1 MLSTSVSQ
9 QSRCHLPT
17 KTTQFPRC
25 GRLLAKQLLS
35 RFSSLMQ
42 PVHGLDIIFPREY
55 MRAALLVSLLS
66 VWVLVCLFYY
76 LNRYTKR
83 YYFTVWTA
91 AWLFYAL
98 WLTMGISF
106 PNVAPG
112 SFVLVVRQWCV
123 CLSAVFLLWGSVSFL
138 EMKAPQSLFG
148 LFIVF
153 LFTWS
158 YAAHFVVEDPFNVQ
172 WPIFL
177 LIGLA
182 SIFSGFSFY
191 RLRKQ
196 RRLVAVG
203 LLVLGFC
210 LWGVYLISYPISQK
224 YSALINAGFLFSAV
238 LQLFI
243 GVSMIV
249 LVLEEARHINKQ
261 ILEEVASVNSEKREL
276 QLKVLSAEE
285 KCRNLFEQAS
295 SRKEL
300 QAAYD
305 ELRQTQE
312 SVMQQ
317 ERLRALGQM
326 ASGIAHDVNNA
337 LSPVLAFSELLL
349 EKEPNLS
356 ANARKHLTNIRVSAE
371 DIAQIVAR
379 LGEFY
384 RRRDNAE
391 TLHPVSPVKLMEQ
404 VKELTSPCWRDIPQ
418 SHGLAIQVETR
429 IDEYLPSIYC
439 NEFEIREALT
449 NIILNA
455 VDAMPKGGLITLSAR
470 SVSQPDLPDQ
480 KGKATHVILEVSDN
494 GIGMDANTRQHCL
507 EPFFSTKRLRGGS
520 GLGLAMVY
528 GTAQRHRGRIEIE
541 SEVNQGTTVRLILPL
556 GTQPQSKTAPVGG
569 AAQPDRSLRV
579 LYIDDEPMLREM
591 IEEILSFHQ
600 HQVESAGGGEAGVAM
615 FEQAKAKGQ
624 PFDVVI
630 TDLGM
635 PGMDG
640 KQVAERIKASSPK
653 TPVIL
658 LTGWGM
664 MLDETKEGMSHVD
677 ALMSKPPRVSDLMQT
692 LARVVSPAGSPQPLV
707 TADDSDSNG
716 CLVTAI

>member
-1 MLSTSVSQ
+1 M
-9 QSRCHLPT
+9 
-17 KTTQFPRC
+17 
-25 GRLLAKQLLS
+25 QL
-35 RFSSLMQ
+35 
-42 PVHGLDIIFPREY
+42 VHPFDIIFPREY
-55 MRAALLVSLLS
+55 LRAALLVSLLS
-66 VWVLVCLFYY
+66 VWVLVGLFYY
-76 LNRYTKR
+76 LSRYTKR
-83 YYFTVWTA
+83 HCFTVWTA

-98 WLTMGISF
+98 WLSMGISI
-106 PNVAPG
+106 PNASSG
-112 SFVLVVRQWCV
+112 SFVLILRQWCV
-123 CLSAVFLLWGSVSFL
+123 CLSTVFLLWGSVSFL
-138 EMKAPQSLFG
+138 EVKAPLRLFG
-148 LFIVF
+148 WFIAF

-158 YAAHFVVEDPFNVQ
+158 YAAHFLMDDLFNMQ

-249 LVLEEARHINKQ
+249 LVLEEARHVNEQ

-276 QLKVLSAEE
+276 QHKVLSAED
-285 KCRNLFEQAS
+285 KYHSLLEQAQ
-295 SRKEL
+295 SRTEL

-312 SVMQQ
+312 SVVQQ
-317 ERLRALGQM
+317 ERLRALSQM

-349 EKEPNLS
+349 KKEPNLS
-356 ANARKHLTNIRVSAE
+356 ASARKHLANIRVSAE

-379 LGEFY
+379 LGEFH
-384 RRRDNAE
+384 RRRDNGE
-391 TLHPVSPVKLMEQ
+391 LLHSVSPAELMEQ

-418 SHGLAIQVETR
+418 SHGLAIQVQSR
-429 IDEYLPSIYC
+429 FDQFLPSLYC

-449 NIILNA
+449 NMILNS
-455 VDAMPKGGLITLSAR
+455 VDAMPQGGLITLGVR
-470 SVSQPDLPDQ
+470 SVSLPDTPGQ
-480 KGKATHVILEVSDN
+480 DGKATHVILEVSDN
-494 GIGMDANTRQHCL
+494 GIGMDENTRQHCL

-541 SEVNQGTTVRLILPL
+541 SEVNKGTTMRLILPVS
-556 GTQPQSKTAPVGG
+556 PPSQSQAVPVAR

-579 LYIDDEPMLREM
+579 LFIDDEPLLREM
-591 IEEILSFHQ
+591 IEEVLSFHQ
-600 HQVESAGGGEAGVAM
+600 HQVESAEGGEAGVAM
-615 FEQAKAKGQ
+615 FEKAKAKGQ

-658 LTGWGM
+658 LTGWGT
-664 MLDETKEGMSHVD
+664 MLDEEGQSMSNVD
-677 ALMSKPPRVSDLMQT
+677 ALMNKPPRLNDLMQV
-692 LARVVSPAGSPQPLV
+692 LAKVVGPAASPKPLV
-707 TADDSDSNG
+707 TADDPESNG

>member
-1 MLSTSVSQ
+1 M
-9 QSRCHLPT
+9 
-17 KTTQFPRC
+17 
-25 GRLLAKQLLS
+25 QLVQE
-35 RFSSLMQ
+35 FYT
-42 PVHGLDIIFPREY
+42 IFPRGY
-55 MRAALLVSLLS
+55 LRVALLVSLLS
-66 VWVLVCLFYY
+66 VWVLVGLFYY

-98 WLTMGISF
+98 WLTLGINISD
-106 PNVAPG
+106 PDTG
-112 SFVLVVRQWCV
+112 SIVPVLRLWCV
-123 CLSAVFLLWGSVSFL
+123 CLSAGFLLWGSVSFL

-148 LFIVF
+148 WFMAF
-153 LFTWS
+153 LLIWS
-158 YAAHFVVEDPFNVQ
+158 YAARFIVDDPFNVQ
-172 WPIFL
+172 WPVFM

-182 SIFSGFSFY
+182 SMFAGFSFY

-196 RRLVAVG
+196 RRFVAVS
-203 LLVLGFC
+203 LLVFGFC
-210 LWGVYLISYPISQK
+210 LWGLYLMSYPISQK
-224 YSALINAGFLFSAV
+224 YASLITAGFLFSAV

-249 LVLEEARHINKQ
+249 LVLEEARLINQ
-261 ILEEVASVNSEKREL
+261 QVLQEVASVNSEKREL
-276 QLKVLSAEE
+276 QLKVLSAED
-285 KCRNLFEQAS
+285 KCRSLFEQAR
-295 SRKEL
+295 SRTEL

-312 SVMQQ
+312 SVVQQ

-349 EKEPNLS
+349 KKEPNLS
-356 ANARKHLTNIRVSAE
+356 ASAKKHLTNIRVSAE

-384 RRRDNAE
+384 RRHENSEA
-391 TLHPVSPVKLMEQ
+391 LHPVSPAKLMEQ
-404 VKELTSPCWRDIPQ
+404 VKELTSPCWHDIPE
-418 SHGLAIQVETR
+418 SHGVAIQVQSQF
-429 IDEYLPSIYC
+429 DQFLPSLYC
-439 NEFEIREALT
+439 NEYEIREALT
-449 NIILNA
+449 NIILNS

-470 SVSQPDLPDQ
+470 SVSLPDALGQ
-480 KGKATHVILEVSDN
+480 NGKATHVILEVSDN
-494 GIGMDANTRQHCL
+494 GIGMDENTRQHCL

-528 GTAQRHRGRIEIE
+528 GTAQRHRGRVEIE
-541 SEVNQGTTVRLILPL
+541 SEVNKGTTVRLILPL
-556 GTQPQSKTAPVGG
+556 SPPPQSKAALVGG

-579 LYIDDEPMLREM
+579 LFIDDEPLLREM
-591 IEEILSFHQ
+591 IEEVLSFHQ
-600 HQVESAGGGEAGVAM
+600 HKVESAEGGEAGIAM
-615 FEQAKAKGQ
+615 FDRAKANGQ

-640 KQVAERIKASSPK
+640 KQVADRVKTSSPK

-664 MLDETKEGMSHVD
+664 MLDQKGPGMSNVD
-677 ALMSKPPRVSDLMQT
+677 AMMNKPPRVDDLLQV
-692 LARVVSPAGSPQPLV
+692 LAKVLSPSPSSQPLV
-707 TADDSDSNG
+707 AADDLDSNG
-716 CLVTAI
+716 CLVRAV

>member
-1 MLSTSVSQ
+1 M
-9 QSRCHLPT
+9 
-17 KTTQFPRC
+17 QFIHE
-25 GRLLAKQLLS
+25 
-35 RFSSLMQ
+35 F
-42 PVHGLDIIFPREY
+42 DIIFPREY
-55 MRAALLVSLLS
+55 LRAALLVSLLS
-66 VWVLVCLFYY
+66 VWVLVGLFYY

-98 WLTMGISF
+98 WLTLGINI
-106 PNVAPG
+106 PNPDSG
-112 SFVLVVRQWCV
+112 SLVPVLRLWCIG
-123 CLSAVFLLWGSVSFL
+123 LSAEFLMWGSVSFL
-138 EMKAPQSLFG
+138 QMKAPQSLFG
-148 LFIVF
+148 WFIAF
-153 LFTWS
+153 LLVWS
-158 YAAHFVVEDPFNVQ
+158 YAARFVVDDPFNVQ
-172 WPIFL
+172 WPVFV

-191 RLRKQ
+191 RLRRQ
-196 RRLVAVG
+196 RRFVAVS

-224 YSALINAGFLFSAV
+224 YSSLVTAGFLFSAV

-249 LVLEEARHINKQ
+249 LVLEEARLINEQ
-261 ILEEVASVNSEKREL
+261 VLQEMASVNSEKREL
-276 QLKVLSAEE
+276 QLKVLSAED
-285 KCRNLFEQAS
+285 KCRSLFEQAR
-295 SRKEL
+295 SRTEL

-312 SVMQQ
+312 SVVQQ

-349 EKEPNLS
+349 KKEPNLS
-356 ANARKHLTNIRVSAE
+356 ASAKKHLANIRVSAE

-384 RRRDNAE
+384 RRHDHNEA
-391 TLHPVSPVKLMEQ
+391 LHPVSPAKLMEQ
-404 VKELTSPCWRDIPQ
+404 VKELTSPCWHDIPE
-418 SHGLAIQVETR
+418 SHGVAIQVQSQF
-429 IDEYLPSIYC
+429 DQFLPSLYC

-449 NIILNA
+449 NIILNS

-470 SVSQPDLPDQ
+470 SVSLPDALG
-480 KGKATHVILEVSDN
+480 KSGKATHVILEVSDN
-494 GIGMDANTRQHCL
+494 GIGMDENTRQHCL

-528 GTAQRHRGRIEIE
+528 GTAQRHRGRVEIE
-541 SEVNQGTTVRLILPL
+541 SELNKGTTVRLILPL
-556 GTQPQSKTAPVGG
+556 SPPPQSKAALVNG

-579 LYIDDEPMLREM
+579 LFIDDEPLLREM
-591 IEEILSFHQ
+591 IEEVLSFHQ
-600 HQVESAGGGEAGVAM
+600 HQVTSAEGGEAGVAM
-615 FEQAKAKGQ
+615 FDRAKASGQ

-640 KQVAERIKASSPK
+640 KQVAERVKASSPK

-664 MLDETKEGMSHVD
+664 MLDQESSGMSNVD
-677 ALMSKPPRVSDLMQT
+677 ALMNKPPRVNEMLQI
-692 LARVVSPAGSPQPLV
+692 LARVVRPAGSSNL
-707 TADDSDSNG
+707 TAAADDLSSNG
-716 CLVTAI
+716 CLVTAA

>member
-1 MLSTSVSQ
+1 M
-9 QSRCHLPT
+9 
-17 KTTQFPRC
+17 QF
-25 GRLLAKQLLS
+25 
-35 RFSSLMQ
+35 
-42 PVHGLDIIFPREY
+42 VHEFDIIFPREY
-55 MRAALLVSLLS
+55 LRAALLVSLLS
-66 VWVLVCLFYY
+66 VWVLVGLFYY

-98 WLTMGISF
+98 WLTLGINI
-106 PNVAPG
+106 PNPDSG
-112 SFVLVVRQWCV
+112 SFVPVLRLWCV
-123 CLSAVFLLWGSVSFL
+123 CLSAAFLLWGSVSFL
-138 EMKAPQSLFG
+138 QMKAPQSLFG
-148 LFIVF
+148 CFIAF
-153 LFTWS
+153 LLAWS
-158 YAAHFVVEDPFNVQ
+158 YAARFFVDDPFNVQ
-172 WPIFL
+172 WPVFM
-177 LIGLA
+177 LIGLSSMFA
-182 SIFSGFSFY
+182 GFSFY

-196 RRLVAVG
+196 RRFMAVS
-203 LLVLGFC
+203 LLVFGFC

-224 YSALINAGFLFSAV
+224 YSSLVTAGFLFSAV

-249 LVLEEARHINKQ
+249 LVLEEARLINQQ
-261 ILEEVASVNSEKREL
+261 ILQEVDSVNSEKREL
-276 QLKVLSAEE
+276 QLKVLSAED
-285 KCRNLFEQAS
+285 KCRSLFEQAR
-295 SRKEL
+295 SRTEL

-312 SVMQQ
+312 SVVQQ

-349 EKEPNLS
+349 KKEPNLS
-356 ANARKHLTNIRVSAE
+356 ESAKKHLTNIRVSAE

-384 RRRDNAE
+384 RRQDSSQA
-391 TLHPVSPVKLMEQ
+391 LHQVSPAKLMEQ
-404 VKELTSPCWRDIPQ
+404 VKELTSPCWHDIPE
-418 SHGLAIQVETR
+418 SHGVAIQLESR
-429 IDEYLPSIYC
+429 FDQFLPSLYC

-449 NIILNA
+449 NIILNS
-455 VDAMPKGGLITLSAR
+455 VDAMPKGGVITLCAR
-470 SVSQPDLPDQ
+470 CASLSDTLGQN
-480 KGKATHVILEVSDN
+480 GKATHVILEVSDN
-494 GIGMDANTRQHCL
+494 GIGMDENTRQHCL

-541 SEVNQGTTVRLILPL
+541 SEVNKGTTVRLILPL
-556 GTQPQSKTAPVGG
+556 SPPPESKAALVGG

-579 LYIDDEPMLREM
+579 LFIDDEPLLREM
-591 IEEILSFHQ
+591 IEEVLSFHQ
-600 HQVESAGGGEAGVAM
+600 HQVASADGGEAGVAM
-615 FEQAKAKGQ
+615 FERARAKGQ

-640 KQVAERIKASSPK
+640 KQVAERVKASSPK
-653 TPVIL
+653 TPVVL

-664 MLDETKEGMSHVD
+664 MLDQEGQGMSNVD
-677 ALMSKPPRVSDLMQT
+677 ALMNKPPRVNELLQV
-692 LARVVSPAGSPQPLV
+692 LAKVVRPATASHPV
-707 TADDSDSNG
+707 VVADDSGSNG
-716 CLVTAI
+716 CLVTAA

>member
-1 MLSTSVSQ
+1 MELV
-9 QSRCHLPT
+9 R
-17 KTTQFPRC
+17 QF
-25 GRLLAKQLLS
+25 
-35 RFSSLMQ
+35 
-42 PVHGLDIIFPREY
+42 DIIFPREY
-55 MRAALLVSLLS
+55 LRAALLVSLLS
-66 VWVLVCLFYY
+66 IWVLVGLFYY

-98 WLTMGISF
+98 WLTIGINV
-106 PNVAPG
+106 PNPDVG
-112 SFVLVVRQWCV
+112 SVVPVLRLWCV

-138 EMKAPQSLFG
+138 EMKAPQGLFG
-148 LFIVF
+148 WFIAF
-153 LFTWS
+153 LAIWS
-158 YAAHFVVEDPFNVQ
+158 YAARFVVDDPFNVQ
-172 WPIFL
+172 WPVFV

-182 SIFSGFSFY
+182 SMFSGFSFF
-191 RLRKQ
+191 RLRKE
-196 RRLVAVG
+196 RRYVAVG
-203 LLVLGFC
+203 LLVLGFF

-224 YSALINAGFLFSAV
+224 YSTLVSAGFLFSAV

-243 GVSMIV
+243 AVSMIV
-249 LVLEEARHINKQ
+249 LVLEEARLVNQQ
-261 ILEEVASVNSEKREL
+261 ILQEVASVNSEKREL
-276 QLKVLSAEE
+276 QLKVLSAED
-285 KCRNLFEQAS
+285 KCRSLFEQAR
-295 SRKEL
+295 SRNEL

-312 SVMQQ
+312 SVVQQ

-349 EKEPNLS
+349 KKEPNLS
-356 ANARKHLTNIRVSAE
+356 ASARKHLANIRVSAE

-384 RRRDNAE
+384 RRHDNSEA
-391 TLHPVSPVKLMEQ
+391 LHPVSPAKLMEQ

-418 SHGLAIQVETR
+418 SHGVSIHVQSRV
-429 IDEYLPSIYC
+429 DQFLPSLYC

-449 NIILNA
+449 NLILNS
-455 VDAMPKGGLITLSAR
+455 VDAMPNGGLITLGAR
-470 SVSQPDLPDQ
+470 SVSLPDTHGQ
-480 KGKATHVILEVSDN
+480 NGKATHVILEVSDN
-494 GIGMDANTRQHCL
+494 GIGMDENTRQHCL

-541 SEVNQGTTVRLILPL
+541 SELNKGTTARLILPVSPPPPPKAAL
-556 GTQPQSKTAPVGG
+556 VGG
-569 AAQPDRSLRV
+569 SAQPERSLRV
-579 LYIDDEPMLREM
+579 LFIDDEPLLREM

-600 HQVESAGGGEAGVAM
+600 HQVETAEGGEAGVAM
-615 FEQAKAKGQ
+615 FEKAKAKGQ

-640 KQVAERIKASSPK
+640 KQVAERVKASSPK

-664 MLDETKEGMSHVD
+664 MLDEKGQDMSNVD
-677 ALMSKPPRVSDLMQT
+677 AVLNKPPRLDDLLQC
-692 LARVVSPAGSPQPLV
+692 LAKVVSPTGFPQSLV
-707 TADDSDSNG
+707 TTDGSDDG

>member
-1 MLSTSVSQ
+1 MHFIQ
-9 QSRCHLPT
+9 QFDT
-17 KTTQFPRC
+17 
-25 GRLLAKQLLS
+25 
-35 RFSSLMQ
+35 
-42 PVHGLDIIFPREY
+42 IFPRGY
-55 MRAALLVSLLS
+55 LRAALLVSLLS
-66 VWVLVCLFYY
+66 VWVLVGLFYY

-98 WLTMGISF
+98 WLSIGINV
-106 PNVAPG
+106 PNPDSG
-112 SFVLVVRQWCV
+112 SFAPVLRLWCI

-148 LFIVF
+148 WFIAF
-153 LFTWS
+153 LLIWS
-158 YAAHFVVEDPFNVQ
+158 YVARFVLADPFNVQ
-172 WPIFL
+172 WPVFL

-182 SIFSGFSFY
+182 SMFAGFSFY

-196 RRLVAVG
+196 RRFVAVS
-203 LLVLGFC
+203 LLVFGFC
-210 LWGVYLISYPISQK
+210 LWGVYLVSYPISQK
-224 YSALINAGFLFSAV
+224 YSSLITAGFLFSAV

-249 LVLEEARHINKQ
+249 LVLEEARLINQQ
-261 ILEEVASVNSEKREL
+261 IRQEVDSVNSEKREL
-276 QLKVLSAEE
+276 QLKVLSAED
-285 KCRNLFEQAS
+285 KCRSLFEQARS
-295 SRKEL
+295 HTEL

-312 SVMQQ
+312 SVVQQ

-326 ASGIAHDVNNA
+326 ASGVAHDVNNA

-349 EKEPNLS
+349 KKEPNLS
-356 ANARKHLTNIRVSAE
+356 PSARKHLTNIRVSAE

-384 RRRDNAE
+384 RRHDNGEA
-391 TLHPVSPVKLMEQ
+391 LHPVSPAKLMEQ
-404 VKELTSPCWRDIPQ
+404 VKELTSPCWRDIPE
-418 SHGLAIQVETR
+418 SHGVAIQVQLR
-429 IDEYLPSIYC
+429 FDEFLPSLCC

-449 NIILNA
+449 NMILNS
-455 VDAMPKGGLITLSAR
+455 VDAMPRGGRITLGAR
-470 SVSQPDLPDQ
+470 SVSLSDTLGQN
-480 KGKATHVILEVSDN
+480 GKATHVILEVSDN
-494 GIGMDANTRQHCL
+494 GIGMDENTRQHCL

-528 GTAQRHRGRIEIE
+528 GTAQRHRGRVEVE
-541 SEVNQGTTVRLILPL
+541 SELNKGTTVRLILPL
-556 GTQPQSKTAPVGG
+556 SPPSQSKAAPVGG

-579 LYIDDEPMLREM
+579 LFIDDEPMLREM
-591 IEEILSFHQ
+591 VEEVLSFHQ
-600 HQVESAGGGEAGVAM
+600 HQVELAEGGEAGVAI
-615 FEQAKAKGQ
+615 FESAKAKGQ

-640 KQVAERIKASSPK
+640 KQVAERVKASSPR
-653 TPVIL
+653 TPVVL

-664 MLDETKEGMSHVD
+664 MLDEKSQGMSNVD
-677 ALMSKPPRVSDLMQT
+677 ALLNKPPRVNDLLQV
-692 LARVVSPAGSPQPLV
+692 LAKVVSLGPAPSSHPLV
-707 TADDSDSNG
+707 TPDDSGSNG
-716 CLVTAI
+716 CLVTAA